1 MSRKLTLVAL
11 AMAVAGGVYLSG
23 APAHASNM
31 GFKLER
37 NFRVERDAVSG
48 AAFQNLYWLSFP
60 LFNGLGDTA
69 HTVGDGVHTNKC
81 VGDSDPAFPG
91 QPVGDGIINADDAI
105 CDLWSGRLRVG
116 GCPQCIFT
124 ISHFVNDQCFESA
137 RSASF
142 TFTGNIAFGGTF
154 IQPLN
159 REEGYKIIVGAQA
172 PNTVNNNAV
181 VVGSHDPSYAGQTI
195 HVFCS
200 PQQYW
205 LNLPYHTM
213 YQHADEVLCGLF
225 GTGNDWVDDNNNTT
239 GAPPSDGKPD
249 TCPNGVYDNV
259 TVHNSSYALTLQ
271 TFDNVLDGT
280 GPGGTNSDN
289 TFLNRTISFNFTG
302 IQYTGVSFNL
312 IPGDAYQLLLPRAG
326 HADTL
331 WLTPHF

>member
-11 AMAVAGGVYLSG
+11 AMAVAGGVYLPG
-23 APAHASNM
+23 TPAHASNM

-60 LFNGLGDTA
+60 LFNGLGDVA
-69 HTVGDGVHTNKC
+69 NTVGDGIHTNKC
-81 VGDSDPAFPG
+81 VGDSNPAFPG
-91 QPVGDGIINADDAI
+91 QAAGDGIINADDAI
-105 CDLWSGRLRVG
+105 CDLWGGRNQAG

-124 ISHFVNDQCFESA
+124 ISRFVTDQCFESS
-137 RSASF
+137 RSANF

-154 IQPLN
+154 TGVLN

-181 VVGSHDPSYAGQTI
+181 IVGSHDPSYAGQTI

-213 YQHADEVLCGLF
+213 YQKADEILCGLF
-225 GTGNDWVDDNNNTT
+225 GPGNDWDDV
-239 GAPPSDGKPD
+239 APADGKPD
-249 TCPNGVYDNV
+249 QCPMGVYDNV
-259 TVHNSSYALTLQ
+259 TVHNSSYALTVQ

-289 TFLNRTISFNFTG
+289 TFLNRTISFNFAG
-302 IQYTGVSFNL
+302 AIAYTGVSFNL
-312 IPGDAYQLLLPRAG
+312 IPGDAYQLLLPRTG
-326 HADTL
+326 HADTT